1 MLIPLRAA
9 GALSAFLLITAIVQG
24 QPARGMA
31 ATVTVQATDRDTFV
45 PATITV
51 HVGDTLRW
59 INASQQI
66 HTITDDVRRAAY
78 AGDALL
84 PAGAAPFHS
93 GYLKPGAVFEHT
105 FSVAGAYHYFCIP
118 HEGLGMLGSVVVL
131 PAGSSTG
138 VAPAA
143 SPRATD
149 ATATSTAEQ
158 VVADPVAFPSPVFV
172 TLQRTG
178 AIEAF
183 PQQIVWGGFP
193 QAHYISSGPG
203 GGVLLIG
210 GFQNGMAYLADGK
223 NGARLAAF
231 SLGGLIQGVKI
242 DPQGHYGLVVD
253 AGLSRLAV
261 IDLKTRK
268 LVRMIPVGK
277 TPHNVTFA
285 PNGSR
290 AYVTIQGGRAI
301 DVIDMETLAVKRVIE
316 LPNVNGPHNIDL
328 APDFKTAWVRSYGQP
343 NQDGEAVDVNLR
355 SGRIV
360 HDSTVGFYHGGIDIR
375 PLGSYVFTSN
385 IGANTVDVLNSQ
397 TGSVIQTITVGSGP
411 HGIRESADGKWLYVA
426 TTKANT
432 LVVIDTK
439 TLSIVQTI
447 PLKGI
452 NPFWI
457 AVVGNE

>member
-1 MLIPLRAA
+1 
-9 GALSAFLLITAIVQG
+9 
-24 QPARGMA
+24 
-31 ATVTVQATDRDTFV
+31 
-45 PATITV
+45 
-51 HVGDTLRW
+51 
-59 INASQQI
+59 
-66 HTITDDVRRAAY
+66 
-78 AGDALL
+78 
-84 PAGAAPFHS
+84 
-93 GYLKPGAVFEHT
+93 
-105 FSVAGAYHYFCIP
+105 
-118 HEGLGMLGSVVVL
+118 
-131 PAGSSTG
+131 
-138 VAPAA
+138 
-143 SPRATD
+143 
-149 ATATSTAEQ
+149 
-158 VVADPVAFPSPVFV
+158 
-172 TLQRTG
+172 
-178 AIEAF
+178 
-183 PQQIVWGGFP
+183 
-193 QAHYISSGPG
+193 
-203 GGVLLIG
+203 
-210 GFQNGMAYLADGK
+210 
-223 NGARLAAF
+223 
-231 SLGGLIQGVKI
+231 
-242 DPQGHYGLVVD
+242 
-253 AGLSRLAV
+253 
-261 IDLKTRK
+261 
-268 LVRMIPVGK
+268 MIPVGK